1 MGRGHSRVLWGVDR
15 RERLAQAPSVG
26 LLLGSQGENE
36 PEIGQRPKESQMP
49 GLA

>member
-1 MGRGHSRVLWGVDR
+1 MLWGVDR
-15 RERLAQAPSVG
+15 KERLAQVPTVG
-26 LLLGSQGENE
+26 LLLGSRGENE